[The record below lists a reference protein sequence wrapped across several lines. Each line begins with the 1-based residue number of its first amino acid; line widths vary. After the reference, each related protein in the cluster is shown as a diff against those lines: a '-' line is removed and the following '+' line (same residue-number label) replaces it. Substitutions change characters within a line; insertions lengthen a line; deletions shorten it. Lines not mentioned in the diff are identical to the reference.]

1 MYESGAGVGVVL
13 GDEDED
19 ENVGFES
26 GDVGFEDED
35 SVLSLERGYPGN
47 LIVKSNND
55 NTGLEETWTKRAIPW
70 TF

>member
-1 MYESGAGVGVVL
+1 MYESRELVLVHVEFVGVPVEAE
-13 GDEDED
+13 GDEGEEVDPA
-19 ENVGFES
+19 VAGAA
-26 GDVGFEDED
+26 
-35 SVLSLERGYPGN
+35 RGYPGN